1 MTNIEP
7 LANYHSLVQKV
18 DALCQVV
25 SQRLGNA
32 ITCHAGC
39 SSCCLAISVFPVEAA
54 AMIEAAGKLP
64 HDQLQMLKS
73 HLAEWNEGEV
83 CPLLSDGRCLIYEAR
98 PIICRTH
105 GLPIL
110 LLENNERR
118 VDVCPLNCK
127 GLDHLPGEA
136 ILDLERL
143 NTMLAAVNALYLRE
157 FGIKLPE
164 RIALSSLGEML
175 P

>member
-1 MTNIEP
+1 MNTVEP
-7 LANYHSLVQKV
+7 LANYHSLVAKV
-18 DALCQVV
+18 DSLCR
-25 SQRLGNA
+25 SIEHTLGEA

-64 HDQLQMLKS
+64 PERLS
-73 HLAEWNEGEV
+73 HLKQRLKAWAGGET
-83 CPLLSDGRCLIYEAR
+83 CPLLEDDCCLLYTAR

-110 LLENNERR
+110 LVEEGERR
-118 VDVCPLNCK
+118 VDVCPLNCQ
-127 GLDHLPGEA
+127 GVEHLPGEA
-136 ILDLERL
+136 ILDLDKL

-164 RIALSSLGEML
+164 RIGLAELGEML